1 MTKLAFADLPWVVRG
16 AVLATGFMAWI
27 LFEEIGIDRNGWDR
41 FLLFYRVGKFCV
53 YDLAMSLVLIG
64 VFVMLNRR
72 KNYGPHT
79 TQ

>member
-1 MTKLAFADLPWVVRG
+1 MTKLAFSDLPWVARG

-41 FLLFYRVGKFCV
+41 YLPFYRLGKFCV
-53 YDLAMSLVLIG
+53 YDLAMSIVLIA

-72 KNYGPHT
+72 KTSN
-79 TQ
+79 

>member
-1 MTKLAFADLPWVVRG
+1 MTKLAFSDLPWVARG

-41 FLLFYRVGKFCV
+41 YLPFYRLGKFCV
-53 YDLAMSLVLIG
+53 YDLAMSIVLIA

-72 KNYGPHT
+72 RSAH
-79 TQ
+79 